1 MKVILVYLGDLLH
14 CPPAMSLGKVI
25 DDLGYECEFIT
36 YVDQSDEFTEYFLG
50 LTRTKFVS
58 VGVSNTGGNPVK
70 KFCRFWSVR
79 RKLWEIVDS
88 LYDEESVI
96 WIISNGTL
104 KYFGKKLLNKK
115 YILHLLEL
123 TEELY
128 FIESKHLLPLSRRYI
143 ENATDIIECEYNR
156 AHITKAWW
164 GLKELPAILQ
174 NKPYIS
180 NSIEKHNKITS
191 NISIGKIIDEISERK
206 IILYQGNISK
216 ERPLDNFIEAVSE
229 LGEDFAFVAMVNG
242 QNPYKGKSKNYY
254 YIPFVKP
261 PYHLEITSHAYIGIL
276 SYTPIKNSYSIL
288 NTVYCAPNKIWEY
301 SQFAVPMISNDLPAL
316 KYHFEKYKDGIAI
329 ENWNKQSIKDAIN
342 KIDKSYDNYAYN
354 AKKMFDTYDIKN
366 EVNKILK
373 RIK

>member
-14 CPPAMSLGKVI
+14 CPPAMSLGKII
-25 DDLGYECEFIT
+25 DDLGYECRFVT
-36 YVDQSDEFTEYFLG
+36 YADKSDEFTEYFSRLA
-50 LTRTKFVS
+50 KVEFVS
-58 VGVSNTGGNPVK
+58 VGASNTRGDSVK
-70 KFCRFWSVR
+70 KFCRFWGVR
-79 RKLWEIVDS
+79 RNLWKIIDL
-88 LYDEESVI
+88 LYDKESVI
-96 WIISNGTL
+96 WVVSNGTL

-143 ENATDIIECEYNR
+143 ENAADIIECEYNR

-164 GLKELPAILQ
+164 GLNKLPSILQ

-180 NSIEKHNKITS
+180 NPIEKNNKITS
-191 NISIGKIIDEISERK
+191 NASIERIIEEISDRK

-216 ERPLDNFIEAVSE
+216 ERPLDSFIEAVSE
-229 LGEDFAFVAMVNG
+229 LGEEFAFVAMVNG
-242 QNPYKGKSKNYY
+242 QNPYRGKSKNYY

-301 SQFAVPMISNDLPAL
+301 SRFSVPMISNDLPAL
-316 KYHFEKYKDGIAI
+316 KYHFDKYKDGIAI
-329 ENWNKQSIKDAIN
+329 ENWNKQSIKEAIE
-342 KIDKSYDNYAYN
+342 KIDKSYVDYAHN
-354 AKKMFDTYDIKN
+354 AKKMFDAYDIKD
-366 EVNKILK
+366 EVHKILK
-373 RIK
+373 RIE